1 MRIDEG
7 AGRQPVGENR
17 NRRGRRVWPAA
28 LLLLLLLLAG
38 AGYVLA
44 DTAQPGGAEDPLV
57 TRSYV
62 LQQVD
67 MLKEQIVLLRRDLDQ
82 NKQSIEQLQQ
92 KVEQPGAGGSGPAAW
107 QIVELEKG
115 QRLLGGA
122 GCELVLRG
130 GTATVLDPTGNGL
143 SDLTAGTDPKN
154 GSPVPR
160 NHLLLVPRDDGRGL
174 KATASKVWIMY
185 RGSVTIKE

>member
-1 MRIDEG
+1 MQIDEG
-7 AGRQPVGENR
+7 ADRQPASENI
-17 NRRGRRVWPAA
+17 NRPVWRVWPAV

-38 AGYVLA
+38 SGYVLA
-44 DTAQPGGAEDPLV
+44 DTSQPGGADDPLV

-67 MLKEQIVLLRRDLDQ
+67 MLKEQIVLLRQDLDQ
-82 NKQSIEQLQQ
+82 NKQAVDRIQQ
-92 KVEQPGAGGSGPAAW
+92 KVEQQGAAGGSGTAW
-107 QIVELEKG
+107 QIVELERG
-115 QRLLGGA
+115 QILQGGA

-154 GSPVPR
+154 GAAVPR

-174 KATASKVWIMY
+174 KATASKAWIMY
-185 RGSVTIKE
+185 RGSVTIKK